1 MATHALKSKK
11 RVKSSKHW
19 QNSTNEVRMTIDCN
33 ADLSVSFCLVANNE
47 MPISSLATIQN
58 GTARRS
64 SSDKPAG
71 SRRRLSRHS
80 KMDSLAVKV
89 ESQNIRKIV
98 EDDHETTAAT
108 STDATDN
115 KDESPKHE
123 DEMITDA
130 ADCSI
135 M

>member
-1 MATHALKSKK
+1 
-11 RVKSSKHW
+11 
-19 QNSTNEVRMTIDCN
+19 MTIDCN

-47 MPISSLATIQN
+47 MPISSLATIQS